1 MTLVK
6 TPTSPSGPGA
16 LLLLSLLALPISAQV
31 APKPSSAATGTTT
44 APTTTA
50 TAAAKPGDG
59 ATPSTAQ
66 VMEAFTVTGSNIKRI
81 DAESTLPVTT
91 LSSEDIDLRGVS
103 TVAELFDTLS
113 IGGPIVLDEGNTLGA
128 DARGDNNSIN
138 LRGIGSGNTLI
149 LLNGRRLPPHPISQ
163 AESGVPSLSV
173 NVNSLPASAIGR
185 VEVLRDGASAVYG
198 TDAAAGV
205 VNSITKRN
213 YDGTSIRTRGM
224 VTQHGGAN
232 EWGVEITDGN
242 NYNAG
247 KTNLLVTLDYF
258 HRDRLGLEQRE
269 FSRNMD
275 VRVSRNLPAPWN
287 GKPVIDSTGATVI
300 DNDFDN
306 RLSSDSSN
314 YGNYV
319 RGSFDSTGTFVG
331 ARPTANR
338 GIVTS
343 SGSTTATTN
352 TGTQLGVFYLIPLAD
367 GTTGFRQSLP
377 SHNIDD
383 PTLGWFYNH
392 NQYKV
397 ILPKTDRFNVSGN
410 LRHRLDERTE
420 LFVEFMGNKAR
431 SITGRSPNSI
441 DAATDHNIYVGVN
454 NPYNPFGSRFYDV
467 NGTPNADGTPRI
479 AAAPADVLIAS
490 GTGVIP
496 RDFKARRIVVDSEM
510 FRVVG
515 GLRGKLNR
523 DWEWE
528 SAIMYGRNTSHD
540 EEKNAVRESR
550 LRAALTSSD
559 PAKAFNPFGYT
570 FKVVSQASTTNPLL
584 LQVDKPFTNN
594 AAVTE
599 SLYDTTV
606 REGRTEIASWDFKT
620 NGSVF
625 ENFWGGPIGV
635 AAGGEFRAET
645 YKDHRPPYVGLNP
658 ADAPYDGNPNNA
670 NNLFFGPTE
679 NDFVAL
685 SPNVNLYATRT
696 IASVFSEVLVPI
708 VGKPNRKP
716 LLRSLEVSIAGR
728 VDRYSDFGRAA
739 KPKFGLN
746 YRPNDWILLRSTV
759 ASSFRAPNLVQT
771 NTSPLQRSGDTFNDP
786 YRSEVTGANI
796 DSTAAPIIFRQG
808 NADLRPESSRS
819 ITAGIVL
826 SAPFYK
832 GKDGRE
838 LTFTVDYWR
847 IKQRDV
853 IDDVTGTAQLLR
865 DEELLDAAVQ
875 KALAAGTP
883 IGQINLGSGT
893 DAYAGNP
900 KIKRAGLTTG
910 DITAYNTWNASHP
923 AAQQRAPVGAVKSI
937 VTDYVNLAGRETQ
950 GIDYGFELRLPRTSF
965 GQGSIRGDGSSLLQF
980 DTEDEPGAAKVD
992 GINRDGRT
1000 RFRGNIGMTWRLNR
1014 WTAGW
1019 FTTYYSTYVD
1029 TGASTTK
1036 EVYEALGKP
1045 EYISMYQDSGGVMR
1059 YRYLVTASVNHNA
1072 YLNYAVGRQRGS
1084 VFSNTT
1090 FRVGVNNVMDG
1101 EPPVADEDSGY
1112 RRGAATNPRG
1122 RSFYAQ
1128 VTKRF

>member
-1 MTLVK
+1 MLLI
-6 TPTSPSGPGA
+6 A
-16 LLLLSLLALPISAQV
+16 LTAAPLAAQT
-31 APKPSSAATGTTT
+31 APAPSAAANKTEDPEVQT
-44 APTTTA
+44 A
-50 TAAAKPGDG
+50 K
-59 ATPSTAQ
+59 Q
-66 VMEAFTVTGSNIKRI
+66 VMEAFTVTGTNIKRI
-81 DAESTLPVTT
+81 DQETTLPVTT
-91 LSSEDIDLRGVS
+91 LNADDLALRGVS
-103 TVAELFDTLS
+103 TMAEMFDSLS
-113 IGGPIVLDEGNTLGA
+113 VGGPIVLDEGNTLGA

-163 AESGVPSLSV
+163 AESGTPSLSV
-173 NVNSLPASAIGR
+173 NVNTLPAAAIGR
-185 VEVLRDGASAVYG
+185 VEVLRDGASAIYG

-205 VNSITKRN
+205 VNSITRRSF
-213 YDGTSIRTRGM
+213 DGFTVNTRGM
-224 VTQHGGAN
+224 VTQHGGGN
-232 EWGVEITDGN
+232 EWSVGITDGTN
-242 NYNAG
+242 FNTG
-247 KTNLLVTLDYF
+247 KSNVIVTFDYL
-258 HRDRLGLEQRE
+258 HRDMLGLWQRE

-287 GKPVIDSTGATVI
+287 GIPMIDSTGATVI

-319 RGSFDSTGTFVG
+319 RGSFDSTGTFIG
-331 ARPTANR
+331 SRPTGNR

-352 TGTQLGVFYLIPLAD
+352 TGASLGVFYLIPLAD

-377 SHNIDD
+377 SHNMGD

-392 NQYKV
+392 NQHKV
-397 ILPKTDRFNVSGN
+397 ILPRTDRFSFTAN

-420 LFVEFMGNKAR
+420 LFGEFLGGGAR
-431 SITGRSPNSI
+431 SITGRSPNAI

-454 NPYNPFGSRFYDV
+454 NPYNPFGSRFFEV
-467 NGTPNADGTPRI
+467 NGAPNADGTARI

-496 RDFKARRIVVDSEM
+496 RDFRPRKIVVDSQS
-510 FRVVG
+510 FRTVW
-515 GLRGKLNR
+515 GLRGKLTR
-523 DWEWE
+523 EWEWE
-528 SAIMYGRNTSHD
+528 TAILYGRNTTHD
-540 EEKNAVRESR
+540 SEHNAVRESR

-570 FKVVSQASTTNPLL
+570 FKVVPQASTTNPLL

-594 AAVTE
+594 PAITE
-599 SLYDTTV
+599 SLYETFV
-606 REGRTEIASWDFKT
+606 RKGRTELASWDIKA

-625 ENFWGGPIGV
+625 DGFWGGPIGV
-635 AAGGEFRAET
+635 AVGGEFRWEN
-645 YKDHRPPYVGLNP
+645 YKDFRPLYHGLNP
-658 ADAPYDGNPNNA
+658 ADAPYNGNA
-670 NNLFFGPTE
+670 NDPTNLFFGPTE

-685 SPNVNLYATRT
+685 SPNINLYAART
-696 IASVFSEVLVPI
+696 VASAFSEVLVPI
-708 VGKPNRKP
+708 VGKNNRKT
-716 LLRSLEVSIAGR
+716 LLRSLEFSVAGR
-728 VDRYSDFGRAA
+728 IDRYSDFGRAA
-739 KPKFGLN
+739 KPKFGVS
-746 YRPNDWILLRSTV
+746 YRPTDWILFRGTA

-771 NTSPLQRSGDTFNDP
+771 NPKPLQRSGDTYSDP
-786 YRSEVTGANI
+786 YRYEVTGLNI
-796 DSTAAPIIFRQG
+796 DNTSQPVVLRQG
-808 NADLRPESSRS
+808 NAALRPESARS
-819 ITAGIVL
+819 ITAGIAL
-826 SAPFYK
+826 TMPFYR
-832 GKDGRE
+832 D

-853 IDDVTGTAQLLR
+853 IDDVTATTQLLR
-865 DEELLDAAVQ
+865 DEELLDGAVK

-893 DAYAGNP
+893 AAYAGNP
-900 KIKRAGLTTG
+900 KVTRAGLTTA
-910 DITAYNTWNASHP
+910 DITAFNAWNASHP
-923 AAQQRAPVGAVKSI
+923 AAQQRAPVGQVRSV
-937 VTDYVNLAGRETQ
+937 VTDYINLAGREVQ
-950 GIDYGFELRLPRTSF
+950 GLDYGFELRLPRSQRF
-965 GQGSIRGDGSSLLQF
+965 GQFAIRGDAAYLLQF

-992 GINRDGRT
+992 SINRDGRT
-1000 RFRGNIGMTWRLNR
+1000 RFRGNLGVNWRRGR
-1014 WTAGW
+1014 WSAGW
-1019 FTTYYSTYVD
+1019 FTTYYGTYVD

-1072 YLNYAVGRQRGS
+1072 NLGYTIGRVRNS
-1084 VFSNTT
+1084 LFSNTSI
-1090 FRVGVNNVMDG
+1090 RVGINNVMDA

-1128 VTKRF
+1128 VSKRF